1 MYYFGLF
8 MVVFQIISFNLI
20 SELNHI
26 IKWEIWLWVLF
37 ISANLLLTICYIVT
51 MSYTWKTI
59 RQTIRSISDHVDLS
73 DKYTSI
79 KVQFIIYLLAFTLKL
94 IVSVIL
100 IKGSISNWDP
110 FMLALIQIISLALT
124 EVLPICW
131 ILYIHRCTFKVE
143 NEMSEQFSEIT
154 LRSSSTVGGQ
164 TINSPSDRTER
175 SIYARD

>member
-1 MYYFGLF
+1 M
-8 MVVFQIISFNLI
+8 
-20 SELNHI
+20 
-26 IKWEIWLWVLF
+26 
-37 ISANLLLTICYIVT
+37 
-51 MSYTWKTI
+51 
-59 RQTIRSISDHVDLS
+59 
-73 DKYTSI
+73 
-79 KVQFIIYLLAFTLKL
+79 QFIIYLLAFTLKL

-110 FMLALIQIISLALT
+110 FMLALMQIISLALT

-143 NEMSEQFSEIT
+143 NEMSERFSEIT